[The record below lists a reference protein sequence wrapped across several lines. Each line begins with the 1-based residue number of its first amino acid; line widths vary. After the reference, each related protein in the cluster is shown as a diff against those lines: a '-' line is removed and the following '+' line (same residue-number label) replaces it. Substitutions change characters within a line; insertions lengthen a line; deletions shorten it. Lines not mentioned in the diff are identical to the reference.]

1 MRKWIPAGII
11 AIAWAVSFA
20 LFDRLPERIPTHWG
34 LAGEVDGWSNR
45 TMGAFGLPALMLLTW
60 ALCYWLPAIDP
71 RRANYARFRETYDIV
86 VAAILALLLVVHG
99 CVLAAGLGADVP
111 TPMIIPLA
119 VGALL
124 IIIGNLLPRARPN
137 WFFGI
142 RTPWTLSNDRV
153 WSRTHRLGGRV
164 MVVAG
169 IVVALSAFVT
179 APWSAVLIPVSA
191 VGAALIPVVY
201 SYVAW
206 RGEQRG

>member
-1 MRKWIPAGII
+1 MEHPNDGSLRAPALI
-11 AIAWAVSFA
+11 A
-20 LFDRLPERIPTHWG
+20 LTWG
-34 LAGEVDGWSNR
+34 LG
-45 TMGAFGLPALMLLTW
+45 
-60 ALCYWLPAIDP
+60 YWLPVIDP
-71 RRANYARFRETYDIV
+71 RRANYARFRGTYDIV

-99 CVLAAGLGADVP
+99 CVLAAGLGVAVP
-111 TPMIIPLA
+111 IPTVVPLA

-153 WSRTHRLGGRV
+153 WSRTHRLGGRL

-179 APWSAVLIPVSA
+179 APWSAILIPVSA
-191 VGAALIPVVY
+191 VGAGIIPVVY

-206 RGEQRG
+206 REEQRG